1 MYAPN
6 HYPSGRRNYC
16 CDVKGIASAVSTLR
30 SRQTLHRVRRSVS
43 RKCFFFFSVRVDH
56 SAPISPS
63 IVAALVQTDGR
74 LLFATRFNHRL
85 DVNMSPIPDPAAW
98 RVDSLSFSLSNLY
111 ELCLPPPLS
120 LLPKVFRK
128 AGLDQ
133 ATMILV
139 ASRWPDR
146 PWFPGLLAL
155 MHVPPLKLH
164 IGPKTLSQSR
174 SGFPDGNPH
183 VLDLHASLLRRACC
197 LHTRRVSANASL
209 SQEFP
214 LARYPVH
221 LCSAAYMV
229 WKGI

>member
-1 MYAPN
+1 MSDALSPAN
-6 HYPSGRRNYC
+6 G
-16 CDVKGIASAVSTLR
+16 
-30 SRQTLHRVRRSVS
+30 
-43 RKCFFFFSVRVDH
+43 FSDRVDH

-74 LLFATRFNHRL
+74 LVCHTLQPPPRREHVPRSGPGSVEGGLSVILFVKPF
-85 DVNMSPIPDPAAW
+85 
-98 RVDSLSFSLSNLY
+98 
-111 ELCLPPPLS
+111 ELCLPPPFS
-120 LLPKVFRK
+120 LLPKVFWK

-164 IGPKTLSQSR
+164 IGPKTLIQSR

-197 LHTRRVSANASL
+197 LHQARLRKTLALVRNSHWPGTQSIYAALLTWCGKEFNSLRLPEEGHSASTIRGYRPAI
-209 SQEFP
+209 
-214 LARYPVH
+214 
-221 LCSAAYMV
+221 SALPP
-229 WKGI
+229 

>member
-1 MYAPN
+1 MFDALSPAN
-6 HYPSGRRNYC
+6 G
-16 CDVKGIASAVSTLR
+16 
-30 SRQTLHRVRRSVS
+30 
-43 RKCFFFFSVRVDH
+43 FSVRVDH
-56 SAPISPS
+56 SVPISPS

-74 LLFATRFNHRL
+74 LVCHTLQPPPRREHVPRSGPGSVEGGLSVILFVKPF
-85 DVNMSPIPDPAAW
+85 
-98 RVDSLSFSLSNLY
+98 
-111 ELCLPPPLS
+111 ELCLPPPPS

-146 PWFPGLLAL
+146 PWFPSLLAL

-164 IGPKTLSQSR
+164 IGPKTLIQSR

-197 LHTRRVSANASL
+197 LHQAHLRKT
-209 SQEFP
+209 
-214 LARYPVH
+214 LALVRDSHWP
-221 LCSAAYMV
+221 
-229 WKGI
+229 GTQ

>member
-1 MYAPN
+1 M
-6 HYPSGRRNYC
+6 
-16 CDVKGIASAVSTLR
+16 
-30 SRQTLHRVRRSVS
+30 
-43 RKCFFFFSVRVDH
+43 VD
-56 SAPISPS
+56 
-63 IVAALVQTDGR
+63 
-74 LLFATRFNHRL
+74 LFATPFNHRL
-85 DVNMSPIPDPAAW
+85 DVNMSPVPDPAAW
-98 RVDSLSFSLSNLY
+98 RVDSLSFSLSNLLSY
-111 ELCLPPPLS
+111 ASPPPPS

-197 LHTRRVSANASL
+197 LHQARLRKTLALVRDFHRPGTQYIYAALLIWCGKGFNSLRLPEEGHSASTIRGYRPAI
-209 SQEFP
+209 
-214 LARYPVH
+214 
-221 LCSAAYMV
+221 SALPP
-229 WKGI
+229 